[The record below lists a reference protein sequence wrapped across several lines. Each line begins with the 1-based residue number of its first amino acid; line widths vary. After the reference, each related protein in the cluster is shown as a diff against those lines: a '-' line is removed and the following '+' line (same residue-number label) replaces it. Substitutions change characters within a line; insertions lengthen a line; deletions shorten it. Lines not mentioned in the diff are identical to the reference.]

1 MSDFVRS
8 MPVLEVADVARS
20 EAFYVEKLG
29 FASHGS
35 AGNETPLFCIVQR
48 GGVTLA
54 LDRSQA
60 PRAAPLNQ
68 YWAAY
73 VYVADADALAAEF
86 RGRGVEIVREPCDM
100 EHGLREFDIRDPE
113 GHIIGFG
120 HSLGPAPHGP
130 GLAAWN
136 D

>member
-1 MSDFVRS
+1 MSDLVRS

-20 EAFYVEKLG
+20 EAFYVDKLG
-29 FASHGS
+29 FVSHGAS
-35 AGNETPLFCIVQR
+35 GEETPLFCIVQR

-54 LDRSQA
+54 LDRSRT
-60 PRAAPLNQ
+60 PRQAPLNQ

-73 VYVADADALAAEF
+73 VYVSDADALADEF

-100 EHGLREFDIRDPE
+100 EHRLREFDVRDPD

-120 HSLGPAPHGP
+120 HSLGAAPHGP
-130 GLAAWN
+130 GLAAWKG
-136 D
+136 